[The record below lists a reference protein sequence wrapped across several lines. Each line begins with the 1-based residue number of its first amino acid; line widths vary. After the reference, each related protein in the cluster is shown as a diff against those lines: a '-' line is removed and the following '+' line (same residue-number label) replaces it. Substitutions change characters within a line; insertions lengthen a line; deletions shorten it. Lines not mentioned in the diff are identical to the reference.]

1 MSTNKAFLTGHVG
14 KDPDV
19 RTLESGSRVAKFSL
33 ATTDKNKDKTTQWH
47 NITVWDKV
55 ADIAEKYVKKGSQI
69 TVIGS
74 IQYGSYTNKEGV
86 VKYTTDIIAYE
97 IDLLDKKGDNPKNQE
112 GEWQKGEKREV
123 KSTSNADE
131 LPGYIDSDAPD
142 DEQPF

>member
-97 IDLLDKKGDNPKNQE
+97 IDLLDKKGDNPNDQQ
-112 GEWQKGEKREV
+112 GEWKKGEKREV
-123 KSTSNADE
+123 GSMSDVSE
-131 LPGYIDSDAPD
+131 LPGYVNDGSVPD
-142 DEQPF
+142 EPF

>member
-55 ADIAEKYVKKGSQI
+55 ADIVEKYVKKGSQI

-97 IDLLDKKGDNPKNQE
+97 IDLLDKKGDNSNDQQ
-112 GEWQKGEKREV
+112 GEWKKGEKREV
-123 KSTSNADE
+123 GSMSDVSE
-131 LPGYIDSDAPD
+131 LPGNITT
-142 DEQPF
+142 DEENERPF